1 VAGDPK
7 KLVQPLLDAPVFGIT
22 LVGCQAVAA
31 VACRNFKSSG
41 DIGDEAYQTDCRFKG
56 FIFKRI

>member
-1 VAGDPK
+1 VK
-7 KLVQPLLDAPVFGIT
+7 PLLDAPVFGIT

-31 VACRNFKSSG
+31 VACKNFKSSA
-41 DIGDEAYQTDCRFKG
+41 DIGGEAYQTDCRFKG